1 VTAIDNPLP
10 AAPHASPVRAA
21 VRSTVPLALPVAPFA
36 FAIGS
41 SMATAGIPLVAGW
54 GGEAL
59 LLAGTAQLSAIEV
72 LGDGGGLWTAVGIAT
87 LVNLRF
93 VLYSAGLRVWFAG
106 APRWRTLVFAA
117 ALVDQTFMLCERAF
131 ATNDDPEWRWRYYA
145 TVSAVLV
152 AVFLG
157 LQPLGYLAG
166 NVLPA
171 GAGLEMAAPLVFA
184 GMLATAVRRRVD
196 LFAATVSAVT
206 VVAAA
211 PLPGGL
217 ALPLAAVFGLTLGVS
232 LEARR

>member
-1 VTAIDNPLP
+1 
-10 AAPHASPVRAA
+10 
-21 VRSTVPLALPVAPFA
+21 
-36 FAIGS
+36 
-41 SMATAGIPLVAGW
+41 M
-54 GGEAL
+54 
-59 LLAGTAQLSAIEV
+59 
-72 LGDGGGLWTAVGIAT
+72 
-87 LVNLRF
+87 NLRF